1 MYELIFTMAR
11 LSMKQKPYHHGDLRS
26 ALIDAAARLVRR
38 EGAAQ
43 VSLRGIARE
52 AGVSHAAPYH
62 HFDDRESLLAE
73 VALVGF
79 EGLGATLREGAR
91 SNAAP
96 DPLTRLQGAGV
107 AYVEFAVEN
116 PEIYRL
122 MFGGLLSDR
131 KRYPALQAAANAAF
145 GVLLELLGGG
155 GESDESTSVNP
166 VALATWSTVH
176 GLGSLMLEGLLV
188 EEAETMGTSEI
199 ARQVT
204 MVLGRGLRSY
214 ADSGVAPRD
223 REEPKGGG

>member
-1 MYELIFTMAR
+1 
-11 LSMKQKPYHHGDLRS
+11 MKRKPYHHGDLRS

-43 VSLRGIARE
+43 ASLREIARE

-73 VALVGF
+73 VAVVGF
-79 EGLGATLREGAR
+79 EGLGAALRKGAR
-91 SNAAP
+91 SNAAS

-131 KRYPALQAAANAAF
+131 KRYPTLQAAANAAF
-145 GVLLELLGGG
+145 GVLLELLGRG
-155 GESDESTSVNP
+155 GEPHESTAVNP
-166 VALATWSTVH
+166 VALASWSTVH
-176 GLGSLMLEGLLV
+176 GLASLMLEGLLV
-188 EEAETMGTSEI
+188 EETEAMGTDEL

-204 MVLGRGLRSY
+204 MILGRGLRSF
-214 ADSGVAPRD
+214 ADPGRAPGD
-223 REEPKGGG
+223 RGEPRRGG